1 MSKTLEACLQENAAR
16 ETKRRQR
23 IATLAQQEEHL
34 RQAFQRIKEQRQTA
48 LIEQAQA
55 PSAEELYW
63 QHVAEN
69 AQQLQERSTAMAGWR
84 STAAE
89 DERLIALY
97 EANKDIPV
105 ISSSLKEAYEAA
117 VQRKGVLKE
126 PVLAEIALRMIPYGG
141 GEAYLLSLPVPIGKT
156 EGLAEEMR
164 AHVEEVLEQ
173 NKVRR
178 NNYIGHELQSYT
190 LLSINP
196 KCHPEKLEGLLKELR
211 EVVPES
217 LGKAN
222 VQWVVSDVRKLVTEK
237 KGEQLLKKAAETVE
251 EGNSGEEMPDEY
263 LSPRDAEELTGL
275 DQSTL
280 CAHYQ
285 AKEGPIKRKYT
296 FDPAIGKNRVSLS
309 RRSLEAFVQ
318 ARGGRGDLRHKKR
331 AAAPAQEE
339 RATRGYST
347 IEDVLGE
354 RQYITLKEA
363 GAILDCASTTFYSER
378 FIDFKKGPI
387 RTIVGE
393 ATQGKILNMRLRTDA
408 RLLELSSLL
417 EFAQQRHEQANQVY
431 TEQEAVTYL
440 LSTIAGWNDA
450 GAMKRPAV
458 HPDKLIG
465 ALHDKRTIAG
475 TDGITYYSG
484 TVLSNILQRFSPE
497 VYQ

>member
-222 VQWVVSDVRKLVTEK
+222 VQWVVSDLRELVTEK
-237 KGEQLLKKAAETVE
+237 KEKKA
-251 EGNSGEEMPDEY
+251 
-263 LSPRDAEELTGL
+263 
-275 DQSTL
+275 
-280 CAHYQ
+280 
-285 AKEGPIKRKYT
+285 GP
-296 FDPAIGKNRVSLS
+296 
-309 RRSLEAFVQ
+309 
-318 ARGGRGDLRHKKR
+318 H
-331 AAAPAQEE
+331 
-339 RATRGYST
+339 
-347 IEDVLGE
+347 
-354 RQYITLKEA
+354 
-363 GAILDCASTTFYSER
+363 
-378 FIDFKKGPI
+378 
-387 RTIVGE
+387 
-393 ATQGKILNMRLRTDA
+393 
-408 RLLELSSLL
+408 
-417 EFAQQRHEQANQVY
+417 
-431 TEQEAVTYL
+431 
-440 LSTIAGWNDA
+440 
-450 GAMKRPAV
+450 
-458 HPDKLIG
+458 
-465 ALHDKRTIAG
+465 
-475 TDGITYYSG
+475 
-484 TVLSNILQRFSPE
+484 
-497 VYQ
+497 